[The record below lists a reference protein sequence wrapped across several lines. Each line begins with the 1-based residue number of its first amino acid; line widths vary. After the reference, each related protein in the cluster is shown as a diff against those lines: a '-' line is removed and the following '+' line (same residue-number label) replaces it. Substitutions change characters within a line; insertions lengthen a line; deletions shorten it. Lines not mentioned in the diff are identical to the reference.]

1 MFMPGGIE
9 GLDRAGLRIAQSG
22 RTFVRVENI
31 SKSYGAFQA
40 LKSISF
46 SIDAGEGLALLG
58 PSGCGKTTILRCIA
72 GLETPDTGLIEIDG
86 RTVFDSTRGIDLAPE
101 KRDLGIVFQS
111 YAIWPHMS
119 VGENVGLPL
128 KVRQVAKTEL
138 EARVEEAL
146 TLVGLEG
153 WQKRSAMA
161 LSGGQQ
167 QRVALARAIV
177 HHPRLVLFDEPMSNL
192 DTQLREDMRMDL
204 RRLQERIGFTS
215 VYVTHDHGEAFALAQ
230 RVLVMNRGTV
240 EMTGAPDEIY
250 FLPRTPFVAK
260 FFGYNIVAGVMAA
273 PDAVDFAPGLRCPV
287 APSGLAPGTRVHV
300 CIRKEDVDLSE
311 SDGLPCEMVTQI
323 FQGSHDE
330 MLLRCGGVFDLRAHW
345 QPRRYT
351 TKSCRIKVHPERCIV
366 IAASS

>member
-1 MFMPGGIE
+1 MPGG
-9 GLDRAGLRIAQSG
+9 LDGADEAGVRMAQPP
-22 RTFVRVENI
+22 RTFVRVENL

-72 GLETPDTGLIEIDG
+72 GLETPDSGLIEIDG
-86 RTVFDSTRGIDLAPE
+86 KVVFDSARGIDLPPE
-101 KRDLGIVFQS
+101 KRELGIVFQS
-111 YAIWPHMS
+111 YAIWPHMT

-128 KVRQVAKTEL
+128 KVRRVSKSEI

-153 WQKRSAMA
+153 WQARSAMA

-215 VYVTHDHGEAFALAQ
+215 VYVTHDHGEAFALA
-230 RVLVMNRGTV
+230 RNVLVMNRGLI
-240 EMTGAPDEIY
+240 EMQGSPDAVY
-250 FLPRTPFVAK
+250 FTPRTPFVAK
-260 FFGYNIVAGVMAA
+260 FFGYNILKGTMTSADEVE
-273 PDAVDFAPGLRCPV
+273 FAPGLRLRVIPTD
-287 APSGLAPGTRVHV
+287 LAAGTSVHA
-300 CIRKEDVDLSE
+300 CMRKEDVFFCD
-311 SDGLPCEMVTQI
+311 SDGLPCEILTHI

-345 QPRRYT
+345 EPRRYDSP
-351 TKSCRIKVHPERCIV
+351 SCQIIIAPERCIV
-366 IAASS
+366 MPANI

>member
-1 MFMPGGIE
+1 MA
-9 GLDRAGLRIAQSG
+9 DAAGLRMTQPDK
-22 RTFVRVENI
+22 TFVRVENLC
-31 SKSYGAFQA
+31 KSFGAYQA

-46 SIDAGEGLALLG
+46 SITAGDGLALLG

-72 GLETPDTGLIEIDG
+72 GLETPDSGLIEIDG
-86 RTVFDSTRGIDLAPE
+86 QVVFDSARGIDLPPE
-101 KRDLGIVFQS
+101 KRNLGIVFQS

-119 VGENVGLPL
+119 VGENVGMPL
-128 KVRQVAKTEL
+128 KVRRVGKADL

-153 WQKRSAMA
+153 WQSRSAMA

-215 VYVTHDHGEAFALAQ
+215 VYVTHDHGEAFALA
-230 RVLVMNRGTV
+230 RNVLVMNRGLV
-240 EMTGAPDEIY
+240 EMQGLPDEVY
-250 FLPRTPFVAK
+250 YAPRTSFVAK
-260 FFGYNIVAGVMAA
+260 FFGYNIIAGVMAS
-273 PDAVDFAPGLRCPV
+273 DEEVEFAPGLRLRV
-287 APSGLAPGTRVHV
+287 ASTGLPDGTSVHV
-300 CIRKEDVDLSE
+300 CIRKEDVTFSNT
-311 SDGLPCEMVTQI
+311 DGLPCEILTQI

-330 MLLRCGGVFDLRAHW
+330 ILLRCGTVFDLRAHW
-345 QPRRYT
+345 LPRHYSS
-351 TKSCRIKVHPERCIV
+351 KSCRITITPERCIV
-366 IAASS
+366 IRADR

>member
-1 MFMPGGIE
+1 MPGGIE
-9 GLDRAGLRIAQSG
+9 APEEAGLRVAQTAK
-22 RTFVRVENI
+22 TFVRVENL

-40 LKSISF
+40 LKSVSF
-46 SIDAGEGLALLG
+46 SIHAGDGLALLG

-86 RTVFDSTRGIDLAPE
+86 RTVFDSARGVDLAPE

-111 YAIWPHMS
+111 YAIWPHMT

-128 KVRQVAKTEL
+128 KVRSVGKAETES
-138 EARVEEAL
+138 RVEEAL

-153 WQKRSAMA
+153 WQQRSAMA

-215 VYVTHDHGEAFALAQ
+215 VYVTHDHGEAFALAR
-230 RVLVMNRGTV
+230 RVLVMNRGHV
-240 EMTGAPDEIY
+240 EMTGAPHEIY
-250 FLPRTPFVAK
+250 FSPRTPFVAK
-260 FFGYNIVAGVMAA
+260 FFGYNIIPGVMTAA
-273 PDAVDFAPGLRCPV
+273 DEVQLAPGRRLAV
-287 APSGLAPGTRVHV
+287 APSGLSPTTPVHV
-300 CIRKEDVDLSE
+300 CIRKEDVSLSPDDE
-311 SDGLPCEMVTQI
+311 GLPCEIVTQI

-330 MLLRCGGVFDLRAHW
+330 LLLRCGSFDLRAHW
-345 QPRRYT
+345 PPRKYDRT
-351 TKSCRIKVHPERCIV
+351 TCHITAPPERCIV
-366 IAASS
+366 IAAPG

>member
-1 MFMPGGIE
+1 MPGGYE
-9 GLDRAGLRIAQSG
+9 GADDAGLRMSQPA
-22 RTFVRVENI
+22 RTFVRVEDL

-40 LKSISF
+40 LTSVSF
-46 SIDAGEGLALLG
+46 SIEAGDGLALLG

-86 RTVFDSTRGIDLAPE
+86 RIVFDAARGIDLPPE

-119 VGENVGLPL
+119 VGENVGMPL
-128 KVRQVAKTEL
+128 KVRRVSKPEID
-138 EARVEEAL
+138 ARVQEAL
-146 TLVGLEG
+146 SLVGLEG
-153 WQKRSAMA
+153 WQARSAMA

-215 VYVTHDHGEAFALAQ
+215 VYVTHDHGEAFALA
-230 RVLVMNRGTV
+230 RKVLVMNRGTV
-240 EMTGAPDEIY
+240 EMQGTPDNVY
-250 FLPRTPFVAK
+250 FKPRTAFVAK
-260 FFGYNIVAGVMAA
+260 FFGYNLLSGIMTGTDEVE
-273 PDAVDFAPGLRCPV
+273 FAPGLRLRV
-287 APSGLAPGTRVHV
+287 APTHLAIGTSVHA
-300 CIRKEDVDLSE
+300 CMRKEDVTFSGT
-311 SDGLPCEMVTQI
+311 DGLPCEIQTQI

-345 QPRRYT
+345 EPRRYQT
-351 TKSCRIKVHPERCIV
+351 TSCRITIAPERCIV
-366 IAASS
+366 IPADH